1 MSSNGAEII
10 ELPMPWVGKGRS
22 INLGVIRSEAVSV
35 HEKMLSEH
43 ADLYTPAVRA
53 RIQSGFNVSAI
64 DYIRALRAR
73 QWFNHQ
79 MAESMKQVDILVTP
93 SVPIQT
99 PTIADCTPTAG
110 KVPAGSELAM
120 FTGVFDVTGQPSH
133 SIPCGFTESGMPIGM
148 MITGHPFDEVTVLR
162 VGHAYEKLTDWHQRS
177 PTDIPNTT

>member
-1 MSSNGAEII
+1 
-10 ELPMPWVGKGRS
+10 
-22 INLGVIRSEAVSV
+22 
-35 HEKMLSEH
+35 MLSEH